1 MSVKQFNKG
10 QSNPTYFIEDANGE
24 KWVLRKQPP
33 GHLLRGAHQ
42 VDREYRVMAALQGS
56 GVPVPRTLL
65 FCDDPEIL
73 GTLFYVMQFMNG
85 RVLEDVILPDQ
96 SPEDRAAI
104 YESLVQVLAA
114 LHKVDFRAVG
124 LEGFGKPT
132 GYVERQLRTWG
143 KQYRGGADVV
153 NDPAAWRAVGLEFI
167 DNGDHMEQLISEL
180 EANVQKEMATMGM
193 EPCGIVHGDFRLGN
207 VILHPTEPRVVA
219 VLDWELCTIGNPL
232 ADLSYICLK
241 WFAPELAPGGWN
253 TGGRSIES
261 TPGIPSEEAFVARY
275 CECLGLSGIPPSLWT
290 FMKAFQI
297 FRISAIHHG
306 VFARGLQ
313 GNASSTK
320 AVQKGWSSEGAKQ
333 AVAMLRG
340 QEQLKPKL

>member
-1 MSVKQFNKG
+1 V
-10 QSNPTYFIEDANGE
+10 
-24 KWVLRKQPP
+24 
-33 GHLLRGAHQ
+33 
-42 VDREYRVMAALQGS
+42 
-56 GVPVPRTLL
+56 
-65 FCDDPEIL
+65 
-73 GTLFYVMQFMNG
+73 NG
-85 RVLEDVILPDQ
+85 RVLEDIMLPEQ
-96 SPEDRAAI
+96 CPEERAAI
-104 YESLVQVLAA
+104 YESLVQVLAE

-143 KQYRGGADVV
+143 KQYHGGTAVV
-153 NDPAAWRAVGLEFI
+153 NDPEAWRKVGLEFVN
-167 DNGDHMEQLISEL
+167 NGDHMEHLIAEL
-180 EANVQKEMATMGM
+180 QANVQKEMAAMGV

-241 WFAPELAPGGWN
+241 WFAPDMAPGGWN
-253 TGGRSIES
+253 TGGRSVGVI
-261 TPGIPSEEAFVARY
+261 PGIPSEEAFVARY
-275 CECLGLSGIPPSLWT
+275 CECMGLPGIPASLWT

-320 AVQKGWSSEGAKQ
+320 AVEKGWRSDGAQ
-333 AVAMLRG
+333 LAVKMLRG
-340 QEQLKPKL
+340 QEHLRPKL